1 MLRVRLQPLLLIV
14 PRMHSSS
21 RSLAHIALFA
31 ALIAVLG
38 LIPKINRP
46 LGVPVT
52 AQTLGI
58 MLAGCLLGPVRG
70 FLAVLLFLGGVAMDC
85 RCSLAEGAAS
95 ACSWRPLPVSLIGFP
110 FGAACAGAVMR
121 WLPGPVLLRAFAAS
135 AVGGIGVVY
144 LFGIPLLAIMAH
156 LTLWQATLGSLV
168 FVVGDLIKCVLA
180 TIIVRTVARG
190 RPELR
195 ISHG

>member
-1 MLRVRLQPLLLIV
+1 MDPHVHRTARLGTRVLISESWYKWSNTRGRAERYLLRVRLQPLLLIV

-38 LIPKINRP
+38 LIPKIDLP

-52 AQTLGI
+52 AQTLGV

-70 FLAVLLFLGGVAMDC
+70 CLAVLLFLGGVAMDC

-95 ACSWRPLPVSLIGFP
+95 ACSWRPLPVS
-110 FGAACAGAVMR
+110 
-121 WLPGPVLLRAFAAS
+121 
-135 AVGGIGVVY
+135 
-144 LFGIPLLAIMAH
+144 
-156 LTLWQATLGSLV
+156 
-168 FVVGDLIKCVLA
+168 
-180 TIIVRTVARG
+180 
-190 RPELR
+190 
-195 ISHG
+195 